1 MDIGLTR
8 LANQGV
14 LAQPFTQ
21 PAQVVAWL
29 GAMQAQDYLG
39 AFWAIGL
46 RMANTS
52 APPTEALI
60 EQAIADRT
68 IIRTWPM
75 RGTLH
80 FVAAQDVRWLL
91 QLLTPRQIQQAAGRY
106 RQLELDDAV
115 FAQSQAIMV
124 NALHGGNELTRDELM
139 QALERAGV
147 ATTGQR
153 GYHLLGRA
161 AQDGLICFG
170 ARSGKQQTFVLLDE
184 WLAPT
189 PPLRRDEALAELA
202 RRYFTSHGPA
212 TLPDLVRWAGITVKE
227 AKQGVAAAGAAL
239 VQETVAGQIYWL
251 PHPMPVVATPA
262 LPVYLLPGFDEFVL
276 GYGERSAVL
285 DPAFADRICPGGNG
299 IFNATVVIDG
309 KLAGTWKRTLKKSGV
324 MVEWTPFQPFTPLQ
338 TAALTVAAQRYSKF
352 LNLPLRGQ

>member
-8 LANQGV
+8 LANQRV
-14 LAQPFTQ
+14 LEPAFTQ
-21 PAQVVAWL
+21 PAQVVGWL

-39 AFWAIGL
+39 ALWSIGL
-46 RMANTS
+46 RMAATP
-52 APPTEALI
+52 APATEQTI

-115 FAQSQAIMV
+115 FGQSQAIFV
-124 NALHGGNELTRDELM
+124 NALHGGNELTRDELL
-139 QALERAGV
+139 QALEQAGI

-153 GYHLLGRA
+153 GYYMLGRA
-161 AQDGLICFG
+161 AQDGLLCFG

-184 WLAPT
+184 WVPPT
-189 PPLRRDEALAELA
+189 PLLDCDEALAELA

-212 TLPDLVRWAGITVKE
+212 TSHDLARWADITLTD
-227 AKQGVAAAGAAL
+227 ARRGLAAIQSEL
-239 VQETVAGQIYWL
+239 QQETVDDQEYWFSRT
-251 PHPMPVVATPA
+251 TPIA
-262 LPVYLLPGFDEFVL
+262 FSQAQPVYLLPGFDEFVL

-285 DPAFADRICPGGNG
+285 DPTYANRICPGGNG
-299 IFNATVVIDG
+299 VFNPTVVIDG
-309 KLAGTWKRTLKKSGV
+309 RIAGTWQRTLKKRGV
-324 MVEWTPFQPFTPLQ
+324 MVEWTPFQPFTPVQ
-338 TAALTVAAQRYSKF
+338 TAALTVAAQRYRQF
-352 LNLPLRGQ
+352 LDLPLRGE